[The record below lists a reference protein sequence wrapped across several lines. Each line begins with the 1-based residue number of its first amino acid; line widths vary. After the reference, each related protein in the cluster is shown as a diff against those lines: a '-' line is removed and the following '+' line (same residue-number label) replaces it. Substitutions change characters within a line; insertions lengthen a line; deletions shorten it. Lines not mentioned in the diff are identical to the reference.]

1 MNFYLKWEEQMS
13 KLIFKTPSFDLMK
26 DVKKKFGVVFH
37 PNSTVSSVE
46 NFLKEKADAS
56 EQCKSTQ
63 KEQTILSDCRS
74 DQKEEKGVV

>member
-1 MNFYLKWEEQMS
+1 MS

-26 DVKKKFGVVFH
+26 DVKKKFGVEFH

-46 NFLKEKADAS
+46 NFLKERDDA

>member
-1 MNFYLKWEEQMS
+1 MS

-26 DVKKKFGVVFH
+26 DVKKKFGVEFH

-74 DQKEEKGVV
+74 DQKEEKGVVWSQ

>member
-1 MNFYLKWEEQMS
+1 MS

-37 PNSTVSSVE
+37 PNSTISSVE

-63 KEQTILSDCRS
+63 KEHCWSQTLLDRAKRGQLCFFNTCKIAHS
-74 DQKEEKGVV
+74 

>member
-1 MNFYLKWEEQMS
+1 MS

-26 DVKKKFGVVFH
+26 DVKKKFGVEFH

-46 NFLKEKADAS
+46 NFLKERDDA

-74 DQKEEKGVV
+74 DQKEEKGVVWSQ

>member
-1 MNFYLKWEEQMS
+1 MS

-26 DVKKKFGVVFH
+26 DVRKKFGVVFH
-37 PNSTVSSVE
+37 ANSTISSVE